1 MGKGV
6 NNRLCAALL
15 VSVLGSAP
23 LQAANEGDEVLI
35 RRDGVTVTRADFL
48 QLLDYAVP
56 QEKRAAVLADENKIR
71 EMIADVFV
79 IRTLA
84 TEARAKGLD
93 KDPGVRFQIAMQ
105 SDQRLMKAALDAA
118 VAGEREPDFE
128 KLAREKYVANPE
140 QFTQPARVRA
150 SHILVSV
157 GAERERDEAL
167 KRAQEA
173 RRRAVEGKTPFEE
186 LALELSDDP
195 SVKTNGGD
203 LGYFERGKMVKP
215 FDEAAFALTE
225 PGQISEVVETQFG
238 FHVIKLG
245 ERKPEHKLGYDE
257 VKAEL
262 ISRERE
268 KFQAALRKQK
278 VEETRSLEGIEV
290 NQAAVSALV
299 QAAPR

>member
-1 MGKGV
+1 MGKGLKSRFYV
-6 NNRLCAALL
+6 ALL
-15 VSVLGSAP
+15 VSVLGSAA
-23 LQAANEGDEVLI
+23 LHAANEGDAVLI
-35 RRDGVTVTRADFL
+35 QRDGVTVTRADFL

-56 QEKRAAVLADENKIR
+56 QEKRASVLADEKKVR

-93 KDPGVRFQIAMQ
+93 KDPSVRFQIAMQ

-118 VAGEREPDFE
+118 VAQQSEPDFE

-157 GAERERDEAL
+157 GAERGRDEAL

-186 LALELSDDP
+186 LALEFSDDP
-195 SVKTNGGD
+195 SVKTNAGD

-225 PGQISEVVETQFG
+225 PGQVSEVVETQFG

>member
-6 NNRLCAALL
+6 KSLLCAALAAA
-15 VSVLGSAP
+15 VLGSGP
-23 LQAANEGDEVLI
+23 LHAAEAGDEVLI
-35 RRDGVTVTRADFL
+35 QRDGVTVTRADFV

-84 TEARAKGLD
+84 AEARAKGLD

-118 VAGEREPDFE
+118 VAQQSEPDFE
-128 KLAREKYVANPE
+128 KLAREKYAANPE

-157 GAERERDEAL
+157 GPERARDEAL
-167 KRAQEA
+167 KRAQDA

-186 LALELSDDP
+186 LALELSDDR
-195 SVKTNGGD
+195 SAKDNAGD

-238 FHVIKLG
+238 FHVIKLAD
-245 ERKPEHKLGYDE
+245 RKPEHKLGYDE
-257 VKAEL
+257 VKGEL
-262 ISRERE
+262 VSRERD
-268 KFQAALRKQK
+268 KFQATLRKQK
-278 VEETRSLEGIEV
+278 VEETRSLQGIEV
-290 NQAAVSALV
+290 NQPAVSALV
-299 QAAPR
+299 QAKPQ